1 MWFCWGM
8 LLITCQNIFMERIK
22 VSVSSGAFFN
32 EIQEAMMY
40 DKSIPLT
47 YTQIILEKEKTNVG
61 ESLAVEG
68 YCKNKDTNYCNIIN
82 QSLVILKNINKNMWE
97 NQLDLNDFNFNKRSK
112 RGIQFLGNGFHF
124 CCNVA
129 TEKQLKNFYSNE
141 QILKD
146 QFNKL
151 KDVFTSDHKDLND
164 ITSQLNNY
172 TSNTNIKIELLKTAF
187 QKINDENRNNAR
199 LEDNNLNNS
208 IQGIQEILF
217 TIMSVFSK
225 LIDYERMSNAHL
237 HCKNN
242 KIPPRVLST
251 DILYKDLLKLQK
263 TINKDGYELVI
274 PIKNLHSYYNLP
286 IAECQ
291 FSETQILLKIKIPIK
306 ESNSMWKLF
315 QYIPAHFKFHDSIC
329 LIFSEKTYIAV
340 NEFNDEHRVVSGV
353 GLQHCDPPVTDL
365 CFIPKFSA
373 DVTLSPRCVEAIY
386 KNLPLEQINQV
397 CYFQCI
403 KHIENDYIII
413 KQIGVNSFVI
423 TNPQPNLKVRTFN
436 DHNYTETEL
445 DINYDYP
452 DLIKITLSCE
462 QELIRNNNIL
472 IPKMYPCEKINK
484 NTLKILRILPI
495 SWTNIK
501 SLKIKH
507 DDPEAIEKFYFN
519 NISEILNKNWT
530 SVVPNFHITK
540 QINSDEYF
548 KDIMLKSFSIPLI
561 DNFLG
566 DIIYISWLSLLT
578 LVMAFSIYKIY
589 PMFIKVDVMGLPP
602 PIPPKYQT

>member
-1 MWFCWGM
+1 MNKIRMWFCWGL

-199 LEDNNLNNS
+199 
-208 IQGIQEILF
+208 
-217 TIMSVFSK
+217 
-225 LIDYERMSNAHL
+225 MSNAHL

-291 FSETQILLKIKIPIK
+291 FSETQILLI
-306 ESNSMWKLF
+306 
-315 QYIPAHFKFHDSIC
+315 
-329 LIFSEKTYIAV
+329 
-340 NEFNDEHRVVSGV
+340 
-353 GLQHCDPPVTDL
+353 
-365 CFIPKFSA
+365 
-373 DVTLSPRCVEAIY
+373 
-386 KNLPLEQINQV
+386 
-397 CYFQCI
+397 
-403 KHIENDYIII
+403 
-413 KQIGVNSFVI
+413 
-423 TNPQPNLKVRTFN
+423 
-436 DHNYTETEL
+436 
-445 DINYDYP
+445 
-452 DLIKITLSCE
+452 
-462 QELIRNNNIL
+462 
-472 IPKMYPCEKINK
+472 
-484 NTLKILRILPI
+484 
-495 SWTNIK
+495 
-501 SLKIKH
+501 
-507 DDPEAIEKFYFN
+507 
-519 NISEILNKNWT
+519 
-530 SVVPNFHITK
+530 
-540 QINSDEYF
+540 
-548 KDIMLKSFSIPLI
+548 
-561 DNFLG
+561 
-566 DIIYISWLSLLT
+566 
-578 LVMAFSIYKIY
+578 
-589 PMFIKVDVMGLPP
+589 
-602 PIPPKYQT
+602 